1 MKKDSFKEKGVYL
14 DNAATSF
21 PKPESVIYDMA
32 EYMRE
37 NGATS
42 SRGAYQ
48 KAIVADK
55 MVYEA
60 RKAAAQLFHCPQT
73 SSVIFTMNITEAL
86 NLVLQGTLKPGDHV
100 VTSSLEHNSV
110 WRCIKTLER
119 DRNISITAVQA
130 DAEGFTKPEDVE
142 AAIQENTALIVF
154 NHASN
159 VIGTI
164 QPIREIGDIAAR
176 YGIPFLVDSAQT
188 AGVYPIDMQ
197 KDHINLLAFT
207 GHKGLLGPTGTGG
220 LAINWSGD
228 IRPLKQGGT
237 GGDSAYEYQPD
248 YLPNKFEAGTLNVVG
263 IVGLRAALKFIQ
275 EETVEKIRQHEVD
288 IIQYAI
294 NRLETVEKLILYGS
308 RQAEKRTGAI
318 SFNMKGASPEDVGFW
333 LDRNY
338 NIAVRTGLHCAPG
351 VHRLIGTHDQGTVR
365 IGIGY
370 WTTKE
375 EIDYLVNALKEF

>member
-1 MKKDSFKEKGVYL
+1 M
-14 DNAATSF
+14 
-21 PKPESVIYDMA
+21 
-32 EYMRE
+32 
-37 NGATS
+37 
-42 SRGAYQ
+42 
-48 KAIVADK
+48 
-55 MVYEA
+55 
-60 RKAAAQLFHCPQT
+60 
-73 SSVIFTMNITEAL
+73 

-130 DAEGFTKPEDVE
+130 DAGGFTKPEDVE

-164 QPIREIGDIAAR
+164 QPIHEIGDIAAR

-228 IRPLKQGGT
+228 IRSLKQGGT

-308 RQAEKRTGAI
+308 RQKSVQEL
-318 SFNMKGASPEDVGFW
+318 F
-333 LDRNY
+333 L
-338 NIAVRTGLHCAPG
+338 
-351 VHRLIGTHDQGTVR
+351 LI
-365 IGIGY
+365 
-370 WTTKE
+370 
-375 EIDYLVNALKEF
+375 